1 MTKQKND
8 DAILIRLPKELREQ
22 AQEIADKQERALP
35 WLIRKLLQ
43 KEVAKEQGKQQPPTK

>member
-8 DAILIRLPKELREQ
+8 DAVLVRLPKELREQ
-22 AQEIADKQERALP
+22 AEQIAEKQERPLP

-43 KEVAKEQGKQQPPTK
+43 KEIAKEQGKQQPPTK